1 MSMDRKSLKSLLLLG
16 VTTLLVSCSGLKK
29 CGDADTG
36 TNSIAFTG
44 APLKGDY
51 TRVLYKAGMEAFGKQ
66 FSGIFLIK
74 PVPADSS
81 FRVVMLSEF
90 GLNLMD
96 MSVGKSGTTINNC
109 QEFLNRPVIIHSI
122 EKNVRML
129 VFMPDCMKDSRRF
142 TNRKTG
148 DIVYK
153 SRKGLTKYSYF
164 YGRDSLPA
172 RIEQRRCFGEK
183 LFLHLGYDSTA
194 MPSAIS
200 FYGRP
205 VKHSMKLSLLNVE
218 K

>member
-1 MSMDRKSLKSLLLLG
+1 MAEKSLKVLILLILM
-16 VTTLLVSCSGLKK
+16 TLFGSCSGLKK
-29 CGDADTG
+29 CGEAG
-36 TNSIAFTG
+36 SGANAIHFAG
-44 APLKGDY
+44 APLKGDF
-51 TRVLYKAGMEAFGKQ
+51 TRVLYKANMEAFGKQ

-74 PVPADSS
+74 PEPADSS
-81 FRVVMLSEF
+81 FRVVLLSEF

-109 QEFLNRPVIIHSI
+109 QDFLKRRVIINSI

-129 VFMPDCMKDSRRF
+129 VFVPECMKDSKKYTDLK
-142 TNRKTG
+142 TN

-153 SRKGLTKYSYF
+153 ARQGLTKYLYF
-164 YGRDSLPA
+164 YRREGWPY

-183 LFLHLGYDSTA
+183 LILHLDYDSTH
-194 MPSAIS
+194 MPSSIT

-205 VKHSMKLSLLNVE
+205 VKHTMKLSILNIE